1 MTPGRYGRLGNHTL
15 PVFPT
20 NVNIIIPSSCEYVPL
35 PSKRDFAGMI
45 MNLEIVG
52 VGGDLKYLRGPNSH
66 RVCKEGGRGGESAV
80 GDVTA
85 EARSC
90 GFREGGK

>member
-1 MTPGRYGRLGNHTL
+1 
-15 PVFPT
+15 
-20 NVNIIIPSSCEYVPL
+20 
-35 PSKRDFAGMI
+35 MI
-45 MNLEIVG
+45 KNLESVG
-52 VGGDLKYLRGPNSH
+52 AGDYLEYLRGPNSH
-66 RVCKEGGRGGESAV
+66 RVCKEGGRGGKSVV

>member
-1 MTPGRYGRLGNHTL
+1 
-15 PVFPT
+15 
-20 NVNIIIPSSCEYVPL
+20 
-35 PSKRDFAGMI
+35 MI
-45 MNLEIVG
+45 KNLEIVG
-52 VGGDLKYLRGPNSH
+52 VRGYLKYLRGPNSH
-66 RVCKEGGRGGESAV
+66 RVCKEGGRGGKSVV